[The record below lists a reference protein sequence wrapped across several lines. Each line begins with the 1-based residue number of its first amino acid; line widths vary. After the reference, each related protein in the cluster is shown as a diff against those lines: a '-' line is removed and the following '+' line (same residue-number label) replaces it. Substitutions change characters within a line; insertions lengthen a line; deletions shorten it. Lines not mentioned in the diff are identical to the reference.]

1 MANPSKSKDDTKPR
15 IVHLRPRPALPAE
28 YRDLLN
34 EELAK
39 IPNGVH
45 TLLIRIE
52 DVAQRLR
59 AESEPIPID
68 VEKEDSLVTNVQ
80 EALQR

>member
-1 MANPSKSKDDTKPR
+1 MANPSKSEDDTKPR
-15 IVHLRPRPALPAE
+15 IVHLRPRPVLPAE
-28 YRDLLN
+28 YRDLLR
-34 EELAK
+34 EELEK

-52 DVAQRLR
+52 EVAQKLR